1 MKEIDIFQV
10 DAFTDKVFGGNPAG
24 VVPDATGLGEGQ
36 MKSIARE
43 MNCSETAFVTPPSE
57 AGKGRKPAP
66 DLRVRFFT
74 PTDEVDL
81 CGHATI
87 GTFFLMAAEG
97 RLPSGRPEPRL
108 AETAGGTVA
117 GEKVAVEK
125 VVQETKAGDLPV
137 YIYRHG
143 PAVERV
149 MMAQANPRILDEYD
163 GARLAELA
171 GLLGADVAD
180 LTATSPTGRP
190 AVPQVVTTGL
200 PDLILPVRDL
210 ERLKAL
216 RPNFA
221 ALGDWCRERRLIS
234 VHAFCFGGLEAGA
247 TVHGRDFA
255 PSVGIPEESATGT
268 ANGALGAYLVL
279 NRLIPLSTTTM
290 IRAEQGHILRRP
302 SQILVEIDVDPA
314 SLEGSGR
321 PDVREVRVGGRARA
335 VLRGKMATS

>member
-24 VVPDATGLGEGQ
+24 VVPDAAGLTEDQ
-36 MKSIARE
+36 MKPIARE
-43 MNCSETAFVTPPSE
+43 MNCSETAFVTAPSE
-57 AGKGRKPAP
+57 AGTGRKPAP

-87 GTFFLMAAEG
+87 GTFFFLAAEG
-97 RLPSGRPEPRL
+97 RLPGGRPVPRL
-108 AETAGGTVA
+108 AEAAGGGVD
-117 GEKVAVEK
+117 VEV

-137 YIYRHG
+137 YIYRRG
-143 PAVERV
+143 LAVERV
-149 MMAQANPRILDEYD
+149 MMAQASPRILDEYD

-171 GLLGADVAD
+171 ALLGADPAD
-180 LTATSPTGRP
+180 LTAESPTGHA
-190 AVPQVVTTGL
+190 AVAQVVTTGL

-210 ERLKAL
+210 ERLRAL
-216 RPNFA
+216 RPNSA
-221 ALGDWCRERRLIS
+221 GLGEWCRERGLIS
-234 VHAFCFGGLEAGA
+234 VHAFCFGGLEAGT

-279 NRLIPLSTTTM
+279 NRLIPLSATTM

-302 SQILVEIDVDPA
+302 SQILVEIEVDPA
-314 SLEGSGR
+314 TLEGSGR
-321 PDVREVRVGGRARA
+321 PEVREVRVGGRARA
-335 VLRGKMATS
+335 VLRGKMALD